1 MSSAQTRHDLYNLA
15 GREVAALI
23 QDGFTA
29 ESDPYGR
36 GWKPSAAA
44 NREGRRTLRETGA
57 LQDGIKWKA
66 DSRGLLLSTSGSA
79 NNYAVYH
86 QKGTRRLPKRQF
98 MPDPGELP
106 PIYRQEVGKVFNA
119 YFLERY
125 G

>member
-1 MSSAQTRHDLYNLA
+1 MGSSATRQDLYNLA
-15 GREVAALI
+15 GREVYALV

-44 NREGRRTLRETGA
+44 SREGRRTLRETGA

-66 DSRGLLLSTSGSA
+66 DSRGLILSTTGNA
-79 NNYAVYH
+79 NRYATFH
-86 QKGTRRLPKRQF
+86 QSGTRRMPRRQF
-98 MPDPGELP
+98 MPEPGQLP
-106 PIYRQEVGKVFNA
+106 PLYQKEIGAVFNR